1 MNVSLSPFAPED
13 LASRDRF
20 GHLFPRQR
28 AHYLPSG
35 SIYISI
41 YLYLYISIYIY
52 GHLLY
57 QSMDQQ
63 SEITNPACGQ
73 LNRENECLPFPV
85 RAREFGPARQVWR
98 SHPAPACPFS
108 TLRLNPVLTDGI
120 PPAFHSRHRISPE
133 TPSPQEGLRVLR
145 RCYEEHIIINVA
157 CRGDIRR
164 RR

>member
-1 MNVSLSPFAPED
+1 MFPCPRSRLRIWPRETGLAISSRVSVIIINPQA
-13 LASRDRF
+13 
-20 GHLFPRQR
+20 Q
-28 AHYLPSG
+28 YL
-35 SIYISI
+35 SI
-41 YLYLYISIYIY
+41 YLYIYIYIY

-108 TLRLNPVLTDGI
+108 TLRLNPVLTHGI

-145 RCYEEHIIINVA
+145 RCYEEHIIIDVA
-157 CRGDIRR
+157 CRRDIRR